1 MVIVYIIL
9 CVLAVGVTLF
19 KILGVIDF
27 INMPGRKKNKS
38 KAENNTTSPKENDL
52 MKKE

>member
-38 KAENNTTSPKENDL
+38 NTEDKTTSIKENDL
-52 MKKE
+52 TKKE

>member
-1 MVIVYIIL
+1 MVIVYIVL

-19 KILGVIDF
+19 QILGVIDF

-38 KAENNTTSPKENDL
+38 NAENNTTSHKENDL
-52 MKKE
+52 TKKE

>member
-1 MVIVYIIL
+1 MVIVVIVL
-9 CVLAVGVTLF
+9 CVLIIGVTLF

-38 KAENNTTSPKENDL
+38 NAENNTTSHKENDL
-52 MKKE
+52 TKKE